1 VHEFNVPDINNNKR
15 VESKKTLEDY
25 IADGEHMMKG
35 IIEETSNITK
45 TIVTMKRFIDSV
57 KKQKQTRINTI
68 WKYGKT
74 S

>member
-15 VESKKTLEDY
+15 VGSKKTLEDY

-74 S
+74 N